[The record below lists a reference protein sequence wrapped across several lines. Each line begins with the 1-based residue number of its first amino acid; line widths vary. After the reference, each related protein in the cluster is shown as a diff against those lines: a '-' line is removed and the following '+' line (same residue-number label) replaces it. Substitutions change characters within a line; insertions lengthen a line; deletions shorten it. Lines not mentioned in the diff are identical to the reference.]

1 VHQKI
6 SDIQS
11 LFQDWRLVIVSI
23 KKNTVHLRS
32 GHVSSRNWQWLSHW
46 VANKEFSV
54 LRPRRVGLCS
64 GLQVASV
71 LAPVVGHGM
80 KTSLTTQG
88 RFPGYCPVGFC
99 LLVNFANNSPLTKHS
114 NCWSKEVIREVVLWV
129 PGVLG
134 FAEVWEMI
142 WAKTLDWGLFCSVVS
157 PVDTLLAVAWWLAAD
172 GVPCIAK
179 ELSLKWFVS

>member
-1 VHQKI
+1 MGDKSLNLVTWSYGCILRENCWVCGFFFWRRRWPYVVHQKI

-11 LFQDWRLVIVSI
+11 PFQAWRLVIVSI

-32 GHVSSRNWQWLSHW
+32 GHVSSRDWQWLPHW

-64 GLQVASV
+64 RLQVASV

-114 NCWSKEVIREVVLWV
+114 NCWSLEVIREVDAWSSRLC
-129 PGVLG
+129 
-134 FAEVWEMI
+134 
-142 WAKTLDWGLFCSVVS
+142 WGLRNN
-157 PVDTLLAVAWWLAAD
+157 PV
-172 GVPCIAK
+172 
-179 ELSLKWFVS
+179 